1 MVNTNWKH
9 RELVMYILK
18 ATGVRVINGELEKHE
33 IYIEALTI
41 DECFEELVK
50 YKSSSDLYIEVE
62 SVYLA

>member
-1 MVNTNWKH
+1 
-9 RELVMYILK
+9 MYILK

-33 IYIEALTI
+33 IYIDALTI
-41 DECFEELVK
+41 NECFEELVK